1 MRTIIAFVV
10 LGLVVPTAVV
20 LAQPDKVPPPGGGS
34 AMGSGSAAAEPPAP
48 PPAPPPADEA
58 RSPAELRKI
67 CAAAMNADKSFAEA
81 IVKTADEN
89 AAKLRL
95 ELDHQ
100 QHVTAAAAISKN
112 ERHVIIAYASMWLV
126 AAGFLLF
133 LWRRQQS
140 LKSEILRLR
149 RDLDAATKDG
159 K

>member
-20 LAQPDKVPPPGGGS
+20 LAQPDKAPPGGGS
-34 AMGSGSAAAEPPAP
+34 AVGSGSAAGEPPVPPPAPPAP
-48 PPAPPPADEA
+48 PPPDA
-58 RSPAELRKI
+58 AELRKI

-100 QHVTAAAAISKN
+100 QHVTAAASISKN